1 MHNYTIGGL
10 ESEEDHIYHS
20 TVFYDIREQY
30 QSFKIRL
37 GFTTQGDGMR
47 RALLHRT
54 VIARTQDTE
63 KRCWG
68 KEYNHINWNRTLS
81 QLSSGIW
88 SLFLPQANQ
97 RIHWWSLSY
106 DTEGVSLVLAI
117 FLSWSTHVED
127 YFDCRD

>member
-63 KRCWG
+63 KRC
-68 KEYNHINWNRTLS
+68 
-81 QLSSGIW
+81 
-88 SLFLPQANQ
+88 
-97 RIHWWSLSY
+97 
-106 DTEGVSLVLAI
+106 
-117 FLSWSTHVED
+117 
-127 YFDCRD
+127 